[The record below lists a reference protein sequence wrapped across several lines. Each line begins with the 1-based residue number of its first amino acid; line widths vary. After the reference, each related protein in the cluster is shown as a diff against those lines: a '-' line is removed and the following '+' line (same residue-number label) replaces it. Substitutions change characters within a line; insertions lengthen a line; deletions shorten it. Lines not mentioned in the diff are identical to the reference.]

1 MYGLSAG
8 AEKSGCC
15 RKMAIVELEEIPVYM
30 LAKKA
35 VSIGNHMNANAIKGL
50 HYEWHLNIL

>member
-50 HYEWHLNIL
+50 HYE